1 MLLRKNIELIINSL
15 RQLNT
20 YNLESFFAVN
30 FKKTKIGWI
39 NSKNKKLL
47 EGLFSL
53 KSRQTLNMN
62 EIILKEPIW
71 YEKIKSFL
79 KIKCNEKCP
88 VFQNQSIKPKKIFNQ
103 NEKVCV
109 NQIIKVPRSLLF
121 FFGFPAYGVHCNGWS
136 KEKKQLFFYLSKR
149 SSKLKKYPGL
159 YDNLIGGGQP
169 ENLSFKENLYKEGF
183 EEVGVQKS
191 FFRNSKLESII
202 NYCHVKDNLLHS
214 SIIATYDVKVSKGFK
229 FSNNENEVEKIEKF
243 ELNETLKLLEEKKL
257 KPNCII
263 PISDFLIR
271 NQPDTFTNKS
281 LKEIKKYL
289 S

>member
-1 MLLRKNIELIINSL
+1 MLLKKNIELIINSL
-15 RQLNT
+15 EQLNT
-20 YNLESFFAVN
+20 YDLENFFAVN

-47 EGLFSL
+47 EGLFNL
-53 KSRQTLNMN
+53 KSRQTLSMN
-62 EIILKEPIW
+62 EIILNEPIW
-71 YEKIKSFL
+71 HEKIKSFL
-79 KIKCNEKCP
+79 KISCNEKCP
-88 VFQNQSIKPKKIFNQ
+88 VFENQSIKPKKTFNQ
-103 NEKVCV
+103 NEKVCI
-109 NQIIKVPRSLLF
+109 NQIIAVSRSLLF

-169 ENLSFKENLYKEGF
+169 SNLSFKENLYKEGF
-183 EEVGVQKS
+183 EEVGVKKS
-191 FFRNSKLESII
+191 FFKNSKLESII
-202 NYCHVKDNLLHS
+202 NYCHIKDNLLHS
-214 SIIATYDVKVSKGFK
+214 SIIATFDVEVSKKFE
-229 FSNNENEVEKIEKF
+229 FSNNDDEVEKVEKF

-271 NQPDTFTNKS
+271 NLPEAFTNKS